1 MNGDVIVASF
11 LAKSLHYA
19 VHLDD
24 MLSMF
29 HMLRLLVNFC
39 SVILWVIIVSALWL
53 TCCLSVGEAQG
64 AT

>member
-1 MNGDVIVASF
+1 MGMLSWQAF
-11 LAKSLHYA
+11 WLESLHYA

-29 HMLRLLVNFC
+29 HMLRLLVNFR
-39 SVILWVIIVSALWL
+39 SVILWVIIVSTLWL